1 MMPKAGSRNAPWAG
15 LRNGPPHPSV
25 LLLSGCRG
33 RGAVLV
39 QDAQAT
45 RSSDI
50 PDSNLDANEG

>member
-1 MMPKAGSRNAPWAG
+1 MMSKAGGRTAPWAG
-15 LRNGPPHPSV
+15 LRNGPSHPCV
-25 LLLSGCRG
+25 LLLPGCRG